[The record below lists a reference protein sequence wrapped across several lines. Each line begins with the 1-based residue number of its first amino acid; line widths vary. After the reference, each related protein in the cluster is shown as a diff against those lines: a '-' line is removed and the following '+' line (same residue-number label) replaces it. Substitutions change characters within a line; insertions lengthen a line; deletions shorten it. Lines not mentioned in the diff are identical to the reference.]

1 MNGLINVYKEK
12 GMTSHDVIYSLRK
25 ILEIKKI
32 GHSGTLDPE
41 AEGVLV
47 AGVNKGTKLLK
58 YIGDSFKVYEGELVF
73 GGVSSTEDIHG
84 AVEKVDF
91 DTTGLSKDLIDEVF
105 NGLSGQVIVQKPPMY
120 SSVKVKGKKLYQ
132 YARAGLE
139 IDRASKNIEI
149 FKIETLSDIHKN
161 HGHEVI
167 RFKAMVS
174 KGTYVRT
181 LCVHVGDIIGV
192 PSIMGDL
199 LRTEIGNFKISE
211 SLKLAEIAKMKEEE
225 DFSFL
230 LPLLTGIDSQVFQLE
245 LTNSDY
251 EKIRLGQKIPDYV
264 KAPEGSVFAGIY
276 QGRLTAILTV
286 QNGVLRII
294 KNIGE

>member
-12 GMTSHDVIYSLRK
+12 GMTSHDVIYRLRK

-47 AGVNKGTKLLK
+47 AGVNKGTKLLE